1 MSAVVIDNGSSLCK
15 AGFASDNEPKVVF
28 PEVVGRL
35 RYQGYM
41 AGFGQ
46 KDTYVGGEA
55 ISKGGILTLN
65 YPVPHGIVT
74 KWEDME
80 EIWRHMFDNEL
91 HVAPEEHPVLL
102 TEAPLNP
109 MVNRERMAQMM
120 FETFNVPSIYV
131 GVQAALS
138 LHASGRTTGLV
149 LDSGAGVTHAVPI
162 SEGKIV
168 TPGIIRLD
176 YAGADVTSYL
186 MKLLTKG
193 GFSFTTTAE
202 REITNDLKKK
212 LLYIALDFEQE
223 RAASSISL
231 EKTFELPSGE
241 IITVGTE
248 RFCSPELLFKP
259 SIIGASQDG
268 IHKATYDSIMKCDAD
283 IRKDLYANI
292 ILSGGN
298 TKFPGMAERMQ
309 KEMTALAPSTMN
321 INIITPPERQ
331 YSTWLGGSILASK
344 SNFKDMS
351 ISRQEYYESG
361 PSILHTKF

>member
-15 AGFASDNEPKVVF
+15 AGFAGDNEPKVVF

-35 RYQGYM
+35 RYQGHM

-46 KDTYVGGEA
+46 KATYVGGEA
-55 ISKGGILTLN
+55 VSKRGILTLN

-102 TEAPLNP
+102 TEVPLNP
-109 MVNRERMAQMM
+109 MPNRERMAQMM

-138 LHASGRTTGLV
+138 LYASGRTTGLV

-162 SEGKIV
+162 SKGKIV
-168 TPGIIRLD
+168 TPGIIRLN

-186 MKLLTKG
+186 TKLLTKG
-193 GFSFTTTAE
+193 GDSFTTTAE
-202 REITNDLKKK
+202 REISDDLKKTHS
-212 LLYIALDFEQE
+212 YVALDFEQE
-223 RAASSISL
+223 RAASSTSL

-298 TKFPGMAERMQ
+298 TKFPGMVERMQ
-309 KEMTALAPSTMN
+309 KEMTALAPSTVN
-321 INIITPPERQ
+321 INIIAPPERQ
-331 YSTWLGGSILASK
+331 NSTWLGGSILASK

>member
-1 MSAVVIDNGSSLCK
+1 MS
-15 AGFASDNEPKVVF
+15 
-28 PEVVGRL
+28 
-35 RYQGYM
+35 
-41 AGFGQ
+41 GFGQ
-46 KDTYVGGEA
+46 KNTYVGGEA
-55 ISKGGILTLN
+55 LSKRGILTLN
-65 YPVPHGIVT
+65 YPLPHGIIT
-74 KWEDME
+74 NWEEME

-91 HVAPEEHPVLL
+91 YVAPEEHPVLL

-109 MVNRERMAQMM
+109 KPNRERMAQMM

-168 TPGIIRLD
+168 TPGVIRLD
-176 YAGADVTSYL
+176 YSGTDVTSFL
-186 MKLLTKG
+186 MKLLTESG
-193 GFSFTTTAE
+193 ISFPTTAE
-202 REITNDLKKK
+202 KEIFDDLKKK
-212 LLYIALDFEQE
+212 LSYIALDFEQE
-223 RAASSISL
+223 RAASSTSL
-231 EKTFELPSGE
+231 ETYELPTGE

-292 ILSGGN
+292 ILSGGS

-321 INIITPPERQ
+321 INIIAPPERQ

-351 ISRQEYYESG
+351 VSRQEYYESG
-361 PSILHTKF
+361 PSIVHTKF